1 MQHIFLKDRDANIV
15 YRLHSHFRIS
25 GFETSRVEWTSTRCK
40 LNVFSSQYNSVY
52 FYVSNMTNKILC
64 VIEWAAN
71 KVRRKFDVFYVARTK
86 RNVMTTSAPRNTFM
100 VT

>member
-1 MQHIFLKDRDANIV
+1 M
-15 YRLHSHFRIS
+15 YRLHLHFRIS

-40 LNVFSSQYNSVY
+40 LDVFSSQYNSVY

-71 KVRRKFDVFYVARTK
+71 KVRRKFDVFYVART
-86 RNVMTTSAPRNTFM
+86 NVMTTSASRNTFM

>member
-1 MQHIFLKDRDANIV
+1 MQHIFFERSRCKYV
-15 YRLHSHFRIS
+15 YRLHLHFRIS

-40 LNVFSSQYNSVY
+40 LDVFSSQYNSVY

-71 KVRRKFDVFYVARTK
+71 KVRRKFDVFYVART
-86 RNVMTTSAPRNTFM
+86 NVMTTSASRNTFM

>member
-1 MQHIFLKDRDANIV
+1 
-15 YRLHSHFRIS
+15 
-25 GFETSRVEWTSTRCK
+25 
-40 LNVFSSQYNSVY
+40 
-52 FYVSNMTNKILC
+52 MTNKILC

-100 VT
+100 VTWQLEYSTLWHFKHAYAIHIYMYFNFDQRSRRNYRKCIGYNQQ